1 MHVGLMVITG
11 IMIGS
16 SRLFEDLRWLYV
28 HLPLFYLSLLNVG
41 PWLLPFL
48 SLPLTRSLIDFFLH
62 NLEVLHG
69 KNIII
74 NRLAL

>member
-1 MHVGLMVITG
+1 MHVGLTVITG
-11 IMIGS
+11 IMVGS
-16 SRLFEDLRWLYV
+16 SRLFEDSIV
-28 HLPLFYLSLLNVG
+28 LPISLNAG
-41 PWLLPFL
+41 PWLIPFL
-48 SLPLTRSLIDFFLH
+48 ALPLTRWLIDFFLH

>member
-1 MHVGLMVITG
+1 MALCT
-11 IMIGS
+11 S
-16 SRLFEDLRWLYV
+16 SIV
-28 HLPLFYLSLLNVG
+28 LPISLNAG
-41 PWLLPFL
+41 PWLIPFL